1 MNVNERRRELALEAL
16 VTEPDVR
23 KAAKIAKVSEATIY
37 RWLNEP
43 GFSARYKELRKRA
56 FDKVLQ
62 RLEATAMQAV
72 ETLRDVSADSEAP
85 ASSRVAAA
93 KTILEMAFRGREQEE
108 FETRLA
114 ALEDKLK
121 EGIGA

>member
-62 RLEATAMQAV
+62 RLQATAMQAV